1 MFLAGVVKFIK
12 QQFLYYSDEFIV
24 CEIEVKLPKCLR
36 AAPHDLLELFQCSG
50 QASPI
55 TSLLKSDTGYYT
67 SLLLQKRSKYYV

>member
-36 AAPHDLLELFQCSG
+36 AAPHDLLELYFSVAGKLHQ
-50 QASPI
+50 
-55 TSLLKSDTGYYT
+55 
-67 SLLLQKRSKYYV
+67 